1 MDAGSGRRGS
11 SIASSSPPLSSAGHT
26 SRSSGRPPSTA
37 RSPMVAACPA
47 GSPARAR
54 ASRRTGCAA
63 GATRW
68 WWASGPRSPTIPRWT
83 FGWARGGP
91 ASPCGS
97 WWTAGRACPSARAS
111 SAGARARPA
120 PIMPSSPSPTPP
132 TPSVWPRWRRAASP
146 SFTAKRTRDAW
157 TWAICSRGSAPST
170 SVACSWKAAASSP
183 GRSSRQGS
191 STVSW
196 RAALPCSWAAPTR
209 PVPSGHR
216 GWPLPRVFASRT
228 WPSAPRVT
236 TGSSRE
242 TSGGERTDMFTGIVE
257 EAGKVVR
264 RQGARLVV
272 RATVTREG
280 MELGGSLAVNGVCL
294 TAVEVDGEHLAF
306 DLGPETL
313 ARSALGDLDAGDRVN
328 LERPMRLNGFVGGHL
343 VLGHVD
349 GVGLVTVSETDGET
363 ARIRFEWQDPSLAPL
378 LIPKGSV
385 AVDGVSLTVAALDD
399 RAFEVMVIPHT
410 LERTTLGSCKPGR
423 RVNLE
428 MDVIGKYVLRS
439 LKVREESS

>member
-1 MDAGSGRRGS
+1 
-11 SIASSSPPLSSAGHT
+11 
-26 SRSSGRPPSTA
+26 
-37 RSPMVAACPA
+37 
-47 GSPARAR
+47 
-54 ASRRTGCAA
+54 
-63 GATRW
+63 
-68 WWASGPRSPTIPRWT
+68 
-83 FGWARGGP
+83 
-91 ASPCGS
+91 
-97 WWTAGRACPSARAS
+97 
-111 SAGARARPA
+111 
-120 PIMPSSPSPTPP
+120 
-132 TPSVWPRWRRAASP
+132 
-146 SFTAKRTRDAW
+146 
-157 TWAICSRGSAPST
+157 
-170 SVACSWKAAASSP
+170 
-183 GRSSRQGS
+183 
-191 STVSW
+191 
-196 RAALPCSWAAPTR
+196 
-209 PVPSGHR
+209 
-216 GWPLPRVFASRT
+216 
-228 WPSAPRVT
+228 
-236 TGSSRE
+236 
-242 TSGGERTDMFTGIVE
+242 MFTGIVE
-257 EAGKVVR
+257 EAGRVVR

-280 MELGGSLAVNGVCL
+280 MELGSSLAVNGVCL

-349 GVGLVTVSETDGET
+349 GVGLVTVYETDGET
-363 ARIRFEWQDPSLAPL
+363 ARIRFEWQDPTLAPL

-410 LERTTLGSCKPGR
+410 LERTTLGSLKPGR